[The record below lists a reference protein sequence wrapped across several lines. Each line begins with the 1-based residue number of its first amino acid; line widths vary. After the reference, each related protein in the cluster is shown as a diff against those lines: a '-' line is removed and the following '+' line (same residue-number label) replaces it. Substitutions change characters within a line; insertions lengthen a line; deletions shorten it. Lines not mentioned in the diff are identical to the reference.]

1 MASSFREQWQRRLY
15 RWMRSRIKP
24 ANQVKLNQKIIYI
37 LPSSSGLVFITAI
50 ALVFIAAIN
59 YAVSLAFGL
68 AFLMVSLFLLAIF
81 YSWNNLNRL
90 TLSGLPTP
98 AVFCGEQI
106 PFNVMVSREPGRAH
120 ETLELQF
127 HEFPTGKQTSAS
139 GQQSHSS
146 FINLI
151 DADRD
156 QVRVFALARRRGY
169 YPAPLLRVSTTFPLG
184 LARAWSVVD
193 LNMHC
198 LVYPKP
204 VPFQM
209 EEFTSGSGGNDDSTI
224 SREGT
229 EDFYGIREY
238 VPGDPLRQVAWKNL
252 AKGQGMQVKE
262 FVDYVDSR
270 IWLDW
275 DMFYGFS
282 TEERLSRLCYCV
294 LQLAK
299 RNAPYGLKLPG
310 IEIAPGSGLDHR
322 DRLLR
327 ALALFGEAEDA
338 R

>member
-1 MASSFREQWQRRLY
+1 MTSRIRERWQKNFY
-15 RWMRSRIKP
+15 RWMRNRIKP
-24 ANQVKLNQKIIYI
+24 SSQVKLNQKIIYI
-37 LPSSSGLVFITAI
+37 LPSGSGLAFVTAI
-50 ALVFIAAIN
+50 ALIFIAAIN

-68 AFLMVSLFLLAIF
+68 AFLMVSLFILSIF
-81 YSWNNLNRL
+81 YTWNNLNRL
-90 TLSGLPTP
+90 TLGGLPAAP
-98 AVFCGEQI
+98 VFCGEQI
-106 PFNVMVSREPGRAH
+106 AFNVMLSREQERAH

-127 HEFPTGKQTSAS
+127 QEPPDSRSSSSQQTY
-139 GQQSHSS
+139 SS
-146 FINLI
+146 YLNLV

-156 QVRVFALARRRGY
+156 ETKVFALARRRGY
-169 YPAPLLRVSTTFPLG
+169 YPAPLLRISTTFPLG
-184 LARAWSVVD
+184 LARAWSIVD

-204 VPFQM
+204 IPFQM

-224 SREGT
+224 SKEGN

-238 VPGDPLRQVAWKNL
+238 VPGDPLRQVAWKNF

-282 TEERLSRLCYCV
+282 VEERLSRLCYCV
-294 LQLAK
+294 LQLAQ

-310 IEIAPGSGLDHR
+310 IEIAPGTGRGHR
-322 DRLLR
+322 DKLLR
-327 ALALFGEAEDA
+327 ALALYGEDQ
-338 R
+338 

>member
-1 MASSFREQWQRRLY
+1 MASKIRERWQKNFY
-15 RWMRSRIKP
+15 RWMRNRIKP
-24 ANQVKLNQKIIYI
+24 SNQVKLNQKIIYI
-37 LPSSSGLVFITAI
+37 LPSGSGLVFVTAI

-59 YAVSLAFGL
+59 YAVSLAFAL
-68 AFLMVSLFLLAIF
+68 AFLMVSLFILSIF
-81 YSWNNLNRL
+81 YTWNNLNRL
-90 TLSGLPTP
+90 TLGGLPAAP
-98 AVFCGEQI
+98 VFCGEQI
-106 PFNVMVSREPGRAH
+106 AFNVMLSREPGHTH

-127 HEFPTGKQTSAS
+127 QEPPGSRSGSSQQTY
-139 GQQSHSS
+139 SS
-146 FINLI
+146 FLNLV

-156 QVRVFALARRRGY
+156 ETRVFALARRRGY

-184 LARAWSVVD
+184 LARAWSIVD

-204 VPFQM
+204 IPFQM

-224 SREGT
+224 SKEGN

-282 TEERLSRLCYCV
+282 VEERLSRLCYCV
-294 LQLAK
+294 LQLAQ

-310 IEIAPGSGLDHR
+310 IEIAPGAGRDHR
-322 DRLLR
+322 DKLLR
-327 ALALFGEAEDA
+327 ALALYGEEQ
-338 R
+338 

>member
-1 MASSFREQWQRRLY
+1 MASKFREQWQDRVY
-15 RWMRSRIKP
+15 RWMRGRIKP
-24 ANQVKLNQKIIYI
+24 ASQVKLNQKIIYI
-37 LPSSSGLVFITAI
+37 LPSGNGLVFITAI

-68 AFLMVSLFLLAIF
+68 AFLMVSLFVLAIF
-81 YSWNNLNRL
+81 HTWNNLNRL
-90 TLSGLPTP
+90 SLSGLPTP

-106 PFNVMVSREPGRAH
+106 PFNVMVSRDPGRSH

-127 HEFPTGKQTSAS
+127 HERPGH
-139 GQQSHSS
+139 GQQSSAHSHSS

-151 DADRD
+151 DVDRD
-156 QVRVFALARRRGY
+156 QVKVFSLARRRGY
-169 YPAPLLRVSTTFPLG
+169 YPAPLLRISTTFPLG

-204 VPFQM
+204 IPFQM
-209 EEFTSGSGGNDDSTI
+209 EEFTSGSGGSDDSTI
-224 SREGT
+224 SRKGN
-229 EDFYGIREY
+229 EDFHGIREY
-238 VPGDPLRQVAWKNL
+238 VPGDPLKQVAWKSL

-299 RNAPYGLKLPG
+299 CSAPYGLKLPG
-310 IEIAPGSGLDHR
+310 IEIAPGSSIEHR

-327 ALALFGEAEDA
+327 ALALYGATGEQC
-338 R
+338 

>member
-1 MASSFREQWQRRLY
+1 
-15 RWMRSRIKP
+15 
-24 ANQVKLNQKIIYI
+24 
-37 LPSSSGLVFITAI
+37 
-50 ALVFIAAIN
+50 
-59 YAVSLAFGL
+59 
-68 AFLMVSLFLLAIF
+68 
-81 YSWNNLNRL
+81 
-90 TLSGLPTP
+90 
-98 AVFCGEQI
+98 
-106 PFNVMVSREPGRAH
+106 MVSRDPGRSH

-127 HEFPTGKQTSAS
+127 HERPGH
-139 GQQSHSS
+139 GQQSSAHSHSS

-151 DADRD
+151 DVDRD
-156 QVRVFALARRRGY
+156 QVKVFALARRRGY
-169 YPAPLLRVSTTFPLG
+169 YPAPLLRISTTFPLG

-204 VPFQM
+204 IPFQM
-209 EEFTSGSGGNDDSTI
+209 EEFTSGSGGSDDSTI
-224 SREGT
+224 SRKGN
-229 EDFYGIREY
+229 EDFHGIREY
-238 VPGDPLRQVAWKNL
+238 VPGDPLKQVAWKSL

-299 RNAPYGLKLPG
+299 SSAPYGLKLPG
-310 IEIAPGSGLDHR
+310 IEIAPGSGIEHR

-327 ALALFGEAEDA
+327 ALALYGATGEQC
-338 R
+338 

>member
-1 MASSFREQWQRRLY
+1 MATRFRENWQRQVY
-15 RWMRSRIKP
+15 RWMRGRIKP
-24 ANQVKLNQKIIYI
+24 ANQVKLSQKIIYI
-37 LPSSSGLVFITAI
+37 LPSGSGLVFITAI

-68 AFLMVSLFLLAIF
+68 AFLMVSLFVLAIF
-81 YSWNNLNRL
+81 YTWNNLNRL
-90 TLSGLPTP
+90 TLSGLPTQ

-106 PFNVMVSREPGRAH
+106 PFNVMLSRDPGRSH

-127 HEFPTGKQTSAS
+127 HELPGQ
-139 GQQSHSS
+139 GQQSASHSHSS
-146 FINLI
+146 LVNLI

-169 YPAPLLRVSTTFPLG
+169 YPAPLLRISTTFPLG

-204 VPFQM
+204 IPFQM
-209 EEFTSGSGGNDDSTI
+209 EEFTSGAGGNDDSTI
-224 SREGT
+224 SREGN

-252 AKGQGMQVKE
+252 AKGHGMQVKE

-299 RNAPYGLKLPG
+299 RSAPYGLKIPG
-310 IEIAPGSGLDHR
+310 IEIAPGSGMDHR

-327 ALALFGEAEDA
+327 ALALYGEAGVQ